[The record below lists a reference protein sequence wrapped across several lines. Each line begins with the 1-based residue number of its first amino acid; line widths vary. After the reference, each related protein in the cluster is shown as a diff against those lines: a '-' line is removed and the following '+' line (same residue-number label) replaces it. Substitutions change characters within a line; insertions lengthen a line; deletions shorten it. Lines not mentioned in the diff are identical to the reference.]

1 MTVPPDL
8 GPAPLRAATPM
19 GWGQPPHLNLH
30 LVPLLGLLHL
40 PVLVPQ
46 LGLLLLQL
54 PARDL
59 PESVDLVALQL
70 EVVALLSLAV
80 QLLPD
85 AADVLL
91 HLAGRA
97 G

>member
-1 MTVPPDL
+1 MYPEPPFQPFLD
-8 GPAPLRAATPM
+8 PAPLDQETA
-19 GWGQPPHLNLH
+19 WLLII
-30 LVPLLGLLHL
+30 LGLLHL

-54 PARDL
+54 PPSDL
-59 PESVDLVALQL
+59 PESVDLVTLQL
-70 EVVALLSLAV
+70 EVVALLSFTV